1 LFNQISSKIASISAC
16 GSFSR
21 LSINL
26 VTSLFISSVIQ
37 SEASTQSMMKR
48 LFKCN
53 FHDHFGAL
61 NSIMIDIARVKISI
75 SA

>member
-21 LSINL
+21 LSISL
-26 VTSLFISSVIQ
+26 VTSLFTSSEIHKV
-37 SEASTQSMMKR
+37 ESTQSMMKR

-53 FHDHFGAL
+53 FQDHFGAL
-61 NSIMIDIARVKISI
+61 NSIMIDIASVRISI